1 MDAGFTEPF
10 VEKQRQISLVADS
23 AKLSSC
29 HIAEVDISWM
39 IDHY

>member
-23 AKLSSC
+23 GSGEIEFLSQRRS
-29 HIAEVDISWM
+29 
-39 IDHY
+39 